1 MFTIN
6 NLHIYDFDETLFKND
21 TQEWNENIV
30 DLAKNSKAR
39 VNTLSVLCTA
49 RSNNHNVVRQTK
61 DLLMTKNLYF
71 DKYIF
76 KPESANLHNAIYKEI
91 YIARILDLNKSIKSV
106 FFWDDCEINLDFVGM
121 MVEKRGIIFHPV
133 KM

>member
-1 MFTIN
+1 MSNIK
-6 NLHIYDFDETLFKND
+6 E
-21 TQEWNENIV
+21 ENKKYFNYKCIHQ
-30 DLAKNSKAR
+30 DKNSKAR

-76 KPESANLHNAIYKEI
+76 KPENVNLHNAIYKEI
-91 YIARILDLNKSIKSV
+91 YIARMLDLNKSIKCV
-106 FFWDDCEINLDFVGM
+106 FFWDDCEINLEFVGM
-121 MVEKRGIIFHPV
+121 MVENRGIDFHPV